1 MSSTR
6 PSAKRQLISRWGV
19 VLVALAVLAAG
30 CSQSEDGVSDGAE
43 PATSTSQATLG
54 SVTAPLPSAEST
66 VPSTLPSSLA
76 TATTQVP
83 VQEEPSGSEIATTT
97 TSLPDSGVGSALSG
111 RVVELVDAGV
121 DACADLYEM
130 RCARAFWDACMQ
142 LRIELGSILELQIN
156 ISASEIEEIDDLR
169 YNVCSLFEIVQYW
182 ELHSILSAKYGEN
195 FYRSDTGFYSFRDE
209 TANVHI
215 PYNPWWIRLFP
226 SSCDTGGC
234 REDVGKFED
243 LREKSIFAEYLP
255 DDSRIKLLHFAFD
268 MREIF
273 ADLSPAIVP
282 MSEDTANRIL
292 GAYEALEVDDE
303 CYALLLTNIFSNY
316 RNSIFDQTGYGGA
329 MSNLEYNCLID
340 QCKSGN
346 EKFFIGCYQCSEKYQ
361 KFFLDCNP
369 GRILSGTS
377 PRDDIAIAENGEYA
391 GFIRGLYYSVRFLF
405 WEVLKFS
412 CATGEIHPDAYA
424 DDTCRTVAYNICSI
438 IKHNPFSDS
447 SFTQLES
454 AICDLSRAL
463 ERLPFKN
470 AKMECLSELEIFL
483 TNENLFSASDGR
495 CNNAT
500 QRCLEFRGEFAYR
513 LCGGFEKY
521 FHIETYW
528 KNIPVLCSQDDPQ
541 SAIFGES
548 ECYNSINLFCAS
560 ELNANLK
567 YNTYDNGHI
576 IFDEFESEDI
586 PFRER
591 EKVSMALCDKLL
603 LYYNNTIASQS
614 EKLNLLPNQSRTTLM
629 PIHFYIRYAPETI
642 DTEETSTE
650 LTSNNHDL
658 INSATTAC
666 TAIST
671 LPGNSECAIAL
682 WKSCFD
688 LFYSKADHES
698 SKSEVYRSSEYV
710 CTAAWI
716 AELARMA
723 SALLSSFPE
732 DYQAGSFN
740 QFLQYITDEAVDR
753 DEGILAIDESG
764 KAQPNLNREGLSTEV
779 AESLTALGNSIAQL
793 VQPYLSLPTA
803 NQQSTA

>member
-1 MSSTR
+1 MSSTKK
-6 PSAKRQLISRWGV
+6 PATKRAITRWGV
-19 VLVALAVLAAG
+19 IITALAVLAAG
-30 CSQSEDGVSDGAE
+30 CSQSEDAVSDGTE
-43 PATSTSQATLG
+43 PATSSSQTGLSSAAQP
-54 SVTAPLPSAEST
+54 VAEST
-66 VPSTLPSSLA
+66 T
-76 TATTQVP
+76 TTQASVE
-83 VQEEPSGSEIATTT
+83 EEPSSSEIATTT
-97 TSLPDSGVGSALSG
+97 TSLPTADWGNALSG
-111 RVVELVDAGV
+111 RVVELVEAGV
-121 DACADLYEM
+121 DVCADLYEM

-142 LRIELGSILELQIN
+142 VRIELGSILELQIN

-169 YNVCSLFEIVQYW
+169 YNVCSLFEMVQYW

-209 TANVHI
+209 TANVHF
-215 PYNPWWIRLFP
+215 PFNPWWIRLFP

-234 REDVGKFED
+234 REDAGKFED
-243 LREKSIFAEYLP
+243 LSEKSIFAEYLP

-282 MSEDTANRIL
+282 MSEDMANRIL

-316 RNSIFDQTGYGGA
+316 RNSIFDSTGYGGA

-346 EKFFIGCYQCSEKYQ
+346 EKFFIGCYQCSEKYE

-369 GRILSGTS
+369 GRVLSGTS
-377 PRDDIAIAENGEYA
+377 PRDHIAIAKNGERA
-391 GFIRGLYYSVRFLF
+391 GSIRGLYYSVRFLF

-463 ERLPFKN
+463 ERLPFEN

-541 SAIFGES
+541 AAIFGES

-567 YNTYDNGHI
+567 YNTYNNGYI

-603 LYYNNTIASQS
+603 LYYNDTIASQS
-614 EKLNLLPNQSRTTLM
+614 EKLNLLPNQSQTTLI
-629 PIHFYIRYAPETI
+629 PIDFYNRYEPETI
-642 DTEETSTE
+642 DIEETSTE

-658 INSATTAC
+658 INSATTTCGAV
-666 TAIST
+666 ST
-671 LPGNSECAIAL
+671 LPENSECAIAL

-688 LFYSKADHES
+688 LFYSRAEHES
-698 SKSEVYRSSEYV
+698 NESEVYRSSEYV

-723 SALLSSFPE
+723 SALLPSFPE

-740 QFLQYITDEAVDR
+740 QFLQYMADEAADGG
-753 DEGILAIDESG
+753 EGILTIDEG
-764 KAQPNLNREGLSTEV
+764 GAARPNLNRDGISLEV
-779 AESLTALGNSIAQL
+779 AEALTALGNSIAQL
-793 VQPYLSLPTA
+793 VQLYLSLPAT
-803 NQQSTA
+803 NQQIVT

>member
-1 MSSTR
+1 MKQQMSS
-6 PSAKRQLISRWGV
+6 AKPTANRRVIVRWGV
-19 VLVALAVLAAG
+19 VITALAVLATG
-30 CSQSEDGVSDGAE
+30 CSQSEDGASDGSE
-43 PATSTSQATLG
+43 PVASSSPAGL
-54 SVTAPLPSAEST
+54 SSAAPPAAEST
-66 VPSTLPSSLA
+66 T
-76 TATTQVP
+76 TTQASVE
-83 VQEEPSGSEIATTT
+83 EEPSGSEIATTT
-97 TSLPDSGVGSALSG
+97 TSLPTADWGNALSG

-121 DACADLYEM
+121 DVCADLYEM
-130 RCARAFWDACMQ
+130 RCARALWDVCMQ

-156 ISASEIEEIDDLR
+156 ISASEIDEIDDLR
-169 YNVCSLFEIVQYW
+169 YNVCSLFEMVQYW
-182 ELHSILSAKYGEN
+182 ELHSILSAKYGDN
-195 FYRSDTGFYSFRDE
+195 FYRPDTGFYSFRDE

-215 PYNPWWIRLFP
+215 PLNPWWIRLFP
-226 SSCDTGGC
+226 LSCDTGGC
-234 REDVGKFED
+234 SEDAGTFED
-243 LREKSIFAEYLP
+243 LSEKSIFAEYLP

-316 RNSIFDQTGYGGA
+316 RNSIFDSTGYGGA

-346 EKFFIGCYQCSEKYQ
+346 EKFFIGCYQCSEEYE

-377 PRDDIAIAENGEYA
+377 PRDHIAIADNGERA
-391 GFIRGLYYSVRFLF
+391 GSIRGLYYSVRFLF

-412 CATGEIHPDAYA
+412 CATGEIHLDAYA

-447 SFTQLES
+447 SFSQLES

-463 ERLPFKN
+463 ERLPFEN

-541 SAIFGES
+541 AAIFGES

-567 YNTYDNGHI
+567 YNTYNNGYI
-576 IFDEFESEDI
+576 ILDEFESEDI

-614 EKLNLLPNQSRTTLM
+614 EKLNLLLNQSQTTLI
-629 PIHFYIRYAPETI
+629 PIDFYNRYEPETI
-642 DTEETSTE
+642 DIEQTSTE
-650 LTSNNHDL
+650 LTGNNHDL

-682 WKSCFD
+682 WKSCFN
-688 LFYSKADHES
+688 LFYSRAKHES
-698 SKSEVYRSSEYV
+698 SESEVYSSSEYV
-710 CTAAWI
+710 CNAAWI

-723 SALLSSFPE
+723 SALSSSFSE
-732 DYQAGSFN
+732 EYQAGNFN
-740 QFLQYITDEAVDR
+740 QFLQHIADEAVDTG
-753 DEGILAIDESG
+753 EGIITIDESG
-764 KAQPNLNREGLSTEV
+764 TARPNLNQEDLSPEV
-779 AESLTALGNSIAQL
+779 AETLTALGNSIAQL
-793 VQPYLSLPTA
+793 VQPYLRLPTA
-803 NQQSTA
+803 TQQNDV

>member
-1 MSSTR
+1 M
-6 PSAKRQLISRWGV
+6 
-19 VLVALAVLAAG
+19 VALAVLAAG
-30 CSQSEDGVSDGAE
+30 CSQSEDGASDGSE
-43 PATSTSQATLG
+43 PAASSSQAGTSQAGLG
-54 SVTAPLPSAEST
+54 SAAPPPPAAEST
-66 VPSTLPSSLA
+66 TTTQASVQEGSPSS
-76 TATTQVP
+76 
-83 VQEEPSGSEIATTT
+83 SSEIATTT
-97 TSLPDSGVGSALSG
+97 TSLPTADWGNALSG

-121 DACADLYEM
+121 DVCADLYEM

-142 LRIELGSILELQIN
+142 VRIELGSILELQIN

-169 YNVCSLFEIVQYW
+169 YNVCSLFEMVQYW

-209 TANVHI
+209 TANVHF
-215 PYNPWWIRLFP
+215 PFNPWWIRLFP
-226 SSCDTGGC
+226 VSCDTGGC
-234 REDVGKFED
+234 REDAGTFED

-282 MSEDTANRIL
+282 MSEDMANRIL

-316 RNSIFDQTGYGGA
+316 RNSIFDSTGYGNA

-346 EKFFIGCYQCSEKYQ
+346 EKFFIGCYQCSEKYE

-377 PRDDIAIAENGEYA
+377 PRDDIAIAENGERA
-391 GFIRGLYYSVRFLF
+391 GSIRGLYYSVRFLF

-438 IKHNPFSDS
+438 VKHNPFSDS
-447 SFTQLES
+447 SFSQLES

-463 ERLPFKN
+463 ERLPFEN
-470 AKMECLSELEIFL
+470 AKGECLSELEIFL
-483 TNENLFSASDGR
+483 TNANLFSASDGR

-521 FHIETYW
+521 FHIETFW

-541 SAIFGES
+541 AAIFGES

-567 YNTYDNGHI
+567 YNTYNNGYI
-576 IFDEFESEDI
+576 ILDEFESEDI

-614 EKLNLLPNQSRTTLM
+614 EKLNLLPNQSQTTLI
-629 PIHFYIRYAPETI
+629 PIDFYNWYEPETI
-642 DTEETSTE
+642 DIEQTSTE
-650 LTSNNHDL
+650 LTGNNHDL

-682 WKSCFD
+682 WKSCFN
-688 LFYSKADHES
+688 LFYSRAKYES
-698 SKSEVYRSSEYV
+698 SESEVYRSSEYV
-710 CTAAWI
+710 CNAAWI

-723 SALLSSFPE
+723 SALSSSFSE
-732 DYQAGSFN
+732 EYQAGNFN
-740 QFLQYITDEAVDR
+740 QFLQHIADEAVDTG
-753 DEGILAIDESG
+753 EGILTIDEG
-764 KAQPNLNREGLSTEV
+764 GTAQPSLNREGLSPEV
-779 AESLTALGNSIAQL
+779 AETLTALGNSIAQL
-793 VQPYLSLPTA
+793 VQPYLRLPNA
-803 NQQSTA
+803 NPQSTV

>member
-1 MSSTR
+1 MKPQMSSTK
-6 PSAKRQLISRWGV
+6 PTANRQVIVRWGV
-19 VLVALAVLAAG
+19 VITALAVLATG
-30 CSQSEDGVSDGAE
+30 CSQSEDGASDGSE
-43 PATSTSQATLG
+43 PTTSASLTGLSSA
-54 SVTAPLPSAEST
+54 APPAAEST
-66 VPSTLPSSLA
+66 T
-76 TATTQVP
+76 TTQAAVE
-83 VQEEPSGSEIATTT
+83 EEPSSSEIAATT
-97 TSLPDSGVGSALSG
+97 TSLPDSGVESALSG

-121 DACADLYEM
+121 DVCADLYEM

-156 ISASEIEEIDDLR
+156 ISASEIDEIDDLR
-169 YNVCSLFEIVQYW
+169 YNVCSLFEMVQYW
-182 ELHSILSAKYGEN
+182 ELHSILSAKYGDN
-195 FYRSDTGFYSFRDE
+195 FYRPDTGFYSFRDE

-215 PYNPWWIRLFP
+215 PFNPWWIRLFP
-226 SSCDTGGC
+226 VSCDTGGC
-234 REDVGKFED
+234 REDAGKFED

-282 MSEDTANRIL
+282 MSEDMANRIL

-316 RNSIFDQTGYGGA
+316 RNSIFNSTGYGGA

-346 EKFFIGCYQCSEKYQ
+346 EKFFIACYQCSEKYE

-377 PRDDIAIAENGEYA
+377 PRDHIAIADNGERA
-391 GFIRGLYYSVRFLF
+391 GSIRGLYYSVRFLF

-412 CATGEIHPDAYA
+412 CATGEIHPDAYT

-447 SFTQLES
+447 SFSQLES

-463 ERLPFKN
+463 ERLPFEN

-541 SAIFGES
+541 AAIFGES

-567 YNTYDNGHI
+567 YNTYNNGYI
-576 IFDEFESEDI
+576 ILDEFESEDI

-614 EKLNLLPNQSRTTLM
+614 EKLNLLPNQSQTTLI
-629 PIHFYIRYAPETI
+629 PIDFYNRYEPETI
-642 DTEETSTE
+642 DIEQTSTE
-650 LTSNNHDL
+650 LTGNNHDL

-671 LPGNSECAIAL
+671 LPGNSECAVAL
-682 WKSCFD
+682 WKSCFN
-688 LFYSKADHES
+688 LFYSRAKYES
-698 SKSEVYRSSEYV
+698 SESEVYRSSEYV
-710 CTAAWI
+710 CKAAWI

-723 SALLSSFPE
+723 SALLTSFSE

-740 QFLQYITDEAVDR
+740 QFLQYIADEAVDR
-753 DEGILAIDESG
+753 GEGILTIDENG
-764 KAQPNLNREGLSTEV
+764 AARPNLNREGLSPEV
-779 AESLTALGNSIAQL
+779 AESLIALGSSIAQL
-793 VQPYLSLPTA
+793 VQPYLRLPTA
-803 NQQSTA
+803 TQQSTT